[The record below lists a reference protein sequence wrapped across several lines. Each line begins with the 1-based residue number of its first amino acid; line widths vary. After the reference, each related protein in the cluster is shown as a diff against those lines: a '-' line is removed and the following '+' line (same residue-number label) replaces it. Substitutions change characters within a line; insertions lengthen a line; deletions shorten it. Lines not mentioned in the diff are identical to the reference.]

1 MNFKALKEHFISEMA
16 GYEEPQEAL
25 ALYYMAIE
33 HVTGMARGKLLLQQE
48 TAVNAEEFNACQKI
62 IKQLKQRKP
71 IQYILNEAH
80 FYGLTFY
87 VDPSVLIPRAETEEL
102 VGWILEEV
110 KPTLSKGKLLD
121 IGTGSGCIA
130 ISLKKQLE
138 DWEVY
143 AMDISAA
150 ALAVA
155 RPNAE
160 KNKVQVDFIEA
171 DVLTYSGGQK
181 YTLIVSNPPYV
192 KEDEKE
198 TMHANVLD
206 NEPHS
211 ALFVSNHDPLV
222 FYKAIADLALKNLE
236 NGGYLFFEINE
247 YLGEETLAMLSAKGF
262 KNIELRKDMQ
272 GKDRMIRCRK
282 LD

>member
-1 MNFKALKEHFISEMA
+1 MNFKALKEYFISEMA

-25 ALYYMAIE
+25 ALFYMAVE
-33 HVTGMARGKLLLQQE
+33 YVTGMTRGKLLLHQE
-48 TAVNAEEFNACQKI
+48 TAVKPEEFNTCQEI

-71 IQYILNEAH
+71 IQYIFKEAH

-102 VGWILEEV
+102 VDWILEQLKHDIIEG
-110 KPTLSKGKLLD
+110 TLLD

-143 AMDISAA
+143 AMDISTA

-155 RPNAE
+155 RQNAE
-160 KNKVQVDFIEA
+160 KNKVQVKLIEA
-171 DVLTYSGGQK
+171 DVLTYTGDQK
-181 YTLIVSNPPYV
+181 YTVIVSNPPYV
-192 KEDEKE
+192 KEDEKKA
-198 TMHANVLD
+198 MHANVLD

-211 ALFVSNHDPLV
+211 ALFVSNHDPLI
-222 FYKAIADLALKNLE
+222 FYKAIADLALNNLE
-236 NGGYLFFEINE
+236 SRGYLFFEINE
-247 YLGEETLAMLSAKGF
+247 YLGAETVAMLSAKGF
-262 KNIELRKDMQ
+262 IDMVLRKDMQ
-272 GKDRMIRCRK
+272 GKDRMICCRK
-282 LD
+282 GD